1 MSKFERKFGKYAIK
15 NLTAKLIGC
24 YVVGYIIQM
33 ILISQQKFEGILW
46 LTLEPN
52 SILHGQIWRLVS
64 WLLIPPGILST
75 DSMSN
80 LFFTLIMLYFYYSI
94 GTSLERTWGTYRYN
108 VYLLGGMLITIL
120 AAFISMP
127 VVYLQYG
134 KELFALRML
143 EGSFF
148 FSTYY
153 VNMSIFLAFAAT
165 FPNAQVLLMFFIPIK
180 VKWMGIIY
188 AVLLVYEAWMGN
200 IFTRFAIGASLLNFG
215 LFYLS
220 TRRHLSPA
228 QIKRR
233 MVYKQEVR
241 KSRPE
246 ITGHKCAVC
255 GRTEEDDPGLEFR
268 FCSKCNGN
276 YEYCQD
282 HLFTHEH
289 VK

>member
-24 YVVGYIIQM
+24 YVVGYILWM
-33 ILISQQKFEGILW
+33 IFPGLLPW
-46 LTLEPN
+46 LTLN
-52 SILHGQIWRLVS
+52 SYGIIRGQVWRLAS
-64 WLLIPPGILST
+64 WILIPPTPISAGNIS
-75 DSMSN
+75 D

-94 GTSLERTWGTYRYN
+94 GTSLERTWGAYRYN

-120 AAFISMP
+120 AAFISLP

-134 KELFALRML
+134 KEFFEFLMS